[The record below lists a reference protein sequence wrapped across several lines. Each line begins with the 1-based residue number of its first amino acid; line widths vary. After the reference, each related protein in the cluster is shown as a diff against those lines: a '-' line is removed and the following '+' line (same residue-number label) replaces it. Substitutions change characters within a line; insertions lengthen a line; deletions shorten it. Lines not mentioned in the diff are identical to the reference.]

1 MKKTNVTKILL
12 FSAAASLFL
21 SGCGKDGSAKNYSK
35 YVTLGDYKNLYV
47 DRIVTTITDEDVKA
61 EIEANL
67 GYDAQYTEITDRGA
81 KKGDVVS
88 IDYTGTIDGEEF
100 DGGSAVEYEME
111 LGSDS
116 FFVDGFE
123 DGIIGMSAGDTK
135 EIPIT
140 FPEDYDGELDGKDAI
155 FSVTLNTI
163 YQVDMPEY
171 NDAYVSENYGYATTA
186 EYESSLKDELQGMS
200 DEDSHMTACESALY
214 QAIGN
219 ATVKDYPEE
228 LYEECKAQME
238 SENQAF
244 AEMFGVS
251 DVSEMFGE
259 DYDTEA
265 VIIDSVT
272 EKMVVNEIARKE
284 KVSVSNEELDA
295 SLEEELP
302 YSEYESIEELKE
314 NSDLDQLRYNVLYQ
328 KVLDFLAEN
337 CTFNDIPSEEYY
349 SDEYG
354 EDGEISEEDAFPM
367 EDEFIEENGD
377 AELYM
382 EDVGEDESSKETSAD
397 EDMEIIDLEEID
409 GSDFEDIEEETETE

>member
-1 MKKTNVTKILL
+1 MKKANVTKILL
-12 FSAAASLFL
+12 FSAAASLL
-21 SGCGKDGSAKNYSK
+21 VTGCGKNDSSKNYSK

-47 DRIVTTITDEDVKA
+47 DRVVTTVTDEDVKA

-67 GYDAQYTEITDRGA
+67 SYDAEYTEITDRGA
-81 KKGDVVS
+81 KKGDVVN

-116 FFVDGFE
+116 FFVEGFE
-123 DGIIGMSAGDTK
+123 EGIIGMTAGDTK

-163 YQVDMPEY
+163 YKVDLPEY

-186 EYESSLKDELQGMS
+186 EYESVLKDELQAMN
-200 DEDSHMTACESALY
+200 DEDSQMTACESALY
-214 QAIGN
+214 QAIDN
-219 ATVKDYPEE
+219 ATVKNYPEE

-251 DVSEMFGE
+251 DISEMFGE

-265 VIIDSVT
+265 VITDSIT
-272 EKMVVNEIARKE
+272 EKMVVHEIARKE
-284 KVSVSNEELDA
+284 KISVSSEELDA
-295 SLEEELP
+295 ALEEELP

-314 NSDLDQLRYNVLYQ
+314 NSDIDQLRYNVLYR

-349 SDEYG
+349 SEEYA
-354 EDGEISEEDAFPM
+354 EDSELIED
-367 EDEFIEENGD
+367 GD
-377 AELYM
+377 AELYV
-382 EDVGEDESSKETSAD
+382 EDLGEDELSEKETAE

-409 GSDFEDIEEETETE
+409 GSDFEDIEEETEIE

>member
-1 MKKTNVTKILL
+1 MKKANITKILL
-12 FSAAASLFL
+12 FSAAASILIT
-21 SGCGKDGSAKNYSK
+21 GCSKDSSVKNYSK

-47 DRIVTTITDEDVKA
+47 DRVVTTVTDEDVKA

-67 GYDAQYTEITDRGA
+67 SYDAEYTEITDRGA

-100 DGGSAVEYEME
+100 EGGSATEYEME

-116 FFVDGFE
+116 FFVEGFE
-123 DGIIGMSAGDTK
+123 ENIIGMTAGDTK

-140 FPEDYDGELDGKDAI
+140 FPEDYDGELDGKDAV

-186 EYESSLKDELQGMS
+186 EYESALKDELQSMN

-214 QAIGN
+214 QAISN
-219 ATVKDYPEE
+219 ATVKDYPDE
-228 LYEECKAQME
+228 LYEECKTQME

-265 VIIDSVT
+265 VITDSVT

-284 KVSVSNEELDA
+284 KISVSDEELDA
-295 SLEEELP
+295 ALEEELP

-314 NSDLDQLRYNVLYQ
+314 NSDMNQLRYNVLYQ

-337 CTFNDIPSEEYY
+337 CTFNDVPSEEYY
-349 SDEYG
+349 SEEYDENG
-354 EDGEISEEDAFPM
+354 ELI
-367 EDEFIEENGD
+367 EDEFAEEDEFTEDAGD
-377 AELYM
+377 AELYV
-382 EDVGEDESSKETSAD
+382 EDLSENEISEDETAE

-409 GSDFEDIEEETETE
+409 GSDFEDIETETETE